1 MPSKTVMNPPSS
13 HPSIGTFIDDGS
25 LQLVDVI
32 GLGGYGVCYR
42 AIETAHP
49 SRSFAV
55 KCLLLSH
62 AHSSRQR
69 QLHLREIMLHRL
81 ASAHENVVTLHRVVD
96 EGSFTFIIMDYA
108 KDGDLFTQILNNRRY
123 LGNNALIKH
132 VFLQLID
139 AVEHCHHLGM

>member
-1 MPSKTVMNPPSS
+1 MPSKNAIETPSS
-13 HPSIGTFIDDGS
+13 HPPLGTIIDDGA
-25 LQLVDVI
+25 LQLVEIV

-42 AIETAHP
+42 AVEVANP
-49 SRSFAV
+49 SQSYAV
-55 KCLLLSH
+55 KCLPQSH
-62 AHSSRQR
+62 AHSSRHR

-81 ASAHENVVTLHRVVD
+81 ASSHPNVVTLHRVLD
-96 EGSFTFIIMDYA
+96 EDSFTYIIMDFA

-139 AVEHCHHLGM
+139 ALEYCHNLGM